1 MVLLTTASLFRLGQL
16 LKGKAS
22 IYTITKQLHESIWL
36 ATYMEIYF
44 YALESEANRQGN
56 SSHQGKQTVVIKSV
70 RHFRLDNERDVL
82 KRFQSQTPSLRPLI
96 DEIDDPPDPP
106 ALVLRH
112 LGDDLLNASAA
123 QRLTSPEIKYVV
135 KQSLEALRVL
145 HENGYVHTGII
156 VTWLHIKHRKILI
169 WSHDRY

>member
-1 MVLLTTASLFRLGQL
+1 MASLFRLGQL

-44 YALESEANRQGN
+44 YALESEANLQGN
-56 SSHQGKQTVVIKSV
+56 ISHQGKQTVVIKSV

-82 KRFQSQTPSLRPLI
+82 KRFQYQTPSLRPLI
-96 DEIDDPPDPP
+96 DEIDDPSDPP

-112 LGDDLLNASAA
+112 LATIF
-123 QRLTSPEIKYVV
+123 RLDVY
-135 KQSLEALRVL
+135 
-145 HENGYVHTGII
+145 
-156 VTWLHIKHRKILI
+156 
-169 WSHDRY
+169 